1 MVFNEI
7 IQVLTELIEA
17 YGYIGILI
25 VSLISNSIPYVSLP
39 YLALLV
45 FMAPFVGSPVLAV
58 LASAFGATIGKVVIL
73 FLGRSFRTILSEK
86 TKENLE
92 CFNYLFKKW
101 SFIAVFLFAS
111 LPLPDDVLYIPLGLS
126 GYRLLPYFIA
136 VFAGKIIVTALAILF
151 GKAFIEIASNY
162 NIPFEISFA
171 SLIII
176 TVLITYIA
184 IKVNWKNVV
193 ESYNKSIELGVK
205 TLINE
210 IINSFKFKLK
220 K

>member
-1 MVFNEI
+1 MVLNDI
-7 IQVLTELIEA
+7 VQVLTELIKI

-45 FMAPFVGSPVLAV
+45 FMAPFIGSPIIAV
-58 LASAFGATIGKVVIL
+58 MASAFGATIGKVVIL

-92 CFNYLFKKW
+92 CFNNLFRKW
-101 SFIAVFLFAS
+101 SFIAVFLFAA

-126 GYRLLPYFIA
+126 GYKLLPYFIA
-136 VFAGKIIVTALAILF
+136 VFAGKIIVTALAIFF
-151 GKAFIEIASNY
+151 GKAFIEIANSY
-162 NIPFEISFA
+162 LPSEISFA
-171 SLIII
+171 LLIII
-176 TVLITYIA
+176 TVLITYVA

-193 ESYNKSIELGVK
+193 EAYNKSIELGMK

-210 IINSFKFKLK
+210 IINSFKLK
-220 K
+220 S